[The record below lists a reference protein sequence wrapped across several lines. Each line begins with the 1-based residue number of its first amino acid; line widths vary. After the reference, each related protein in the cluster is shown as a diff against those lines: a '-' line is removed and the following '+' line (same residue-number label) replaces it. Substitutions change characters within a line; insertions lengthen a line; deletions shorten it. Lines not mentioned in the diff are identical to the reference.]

1 MFRRL
6 TTLALA
12 LSVALTF
19 ALASPAPA
27 AAGARVDP
35 KLEAAL
41 ARGGEVHAI
50 AFFNHPVTAADKARL
65 LAAGATLAV
74 PYTRWPWAGVVGA
87 PAAIRA
93 VAAFPDITEMQ
104 WAPPST
110 STATRASR
118 SSAPTTCGRRR
129 PPAASAS
136 TAPASASPS
145 STPGSTGCILICSVA
160 S

>member
-6 TTLALA
+6 TTFALA

-19 ALASPAPA
+19 ALATPATVA
-27 AAGARVDP
+27 AKARIDP

-41 ARGGEVHAI
+41 TRGGEVHAI

-87 PAAIRA
+87 PSAIRA
-93 VAAFPDITEMQ
+93 VATFADVTEMQ
-104 WAPPST
+104 WAPPITFYSQIG
-110 STATRASR
+110 RAH
-118 SSAPTTCGRRR
+118 
-129 PPAASAS
+129 
-136 TAPASASPS
+136 
-145 STPGSTGCILICSVA
+145 
-160 S
+160 